1 MEEQK
6 FEKAMERLESIVQSL
21 EGGDL
26 SLDDSLKVFEEG
38 MDLVQFCTRKL
49 DEAERKVTIL
59 MRDSSGKMI
68 QQPFETEQKGEE
80 EG

>member
-26 SLDDSLKVFEEG
+26 SLDESLKVFEEG
-38 MDLVQFCTRKL
+38 MELVQFCTKKL

-59 MRDSSGKMI
+59 MKDSTGKLVE
-68 QQPFETEQKGEE
+68 QPFETEQKGEE
-80 EG
+80 S